1 MSVPRCRQSIFPI
14 GYRMN
19 IPYTITMGMGVAPI
33 MQLCSEHYWRLLT
46 RRPLSALRALPHRTA
61 HFKNSSQPLWKSGGL
76 HMTSFADSCMRTHA
90 HMQSHGHM
98 GLPGRDFCSIFRGF
112 LPHDWCLDAPSEPN
126 CNPSIVPGAS
136 ECGQNPICREN

>member
-1 MSVPRCRQSIFPI
+1 VQAKLNLYDRGSCQIMSVPRCRQSIFPV

-33 MQLCSEHYWRLLT
+33 MQLWSEHYWRLLT

-98 GLPGRDFCSIFRGF
+98 GLPGSDFLFHLQG
-112 LPHDWCLDAPSEPN
+112 LPAARL
-126 CNPSIVPGAS
+126 VPR
-136 ECGQNPICREN
+136 CPIGTKL